1 MKLLKSFALAA
12 TVALA
17 GAGSAF
23 AAVHETTVTRVT
35 PHGTVTRHIVRHDEP
50 RMKRV
55 RVVRRVVWVDHH
67 GNRHVRKVITW
78 RLVPARTAHVINRH
92 VVVRHYG

>member
-23 AAVHETTVTRVT
+23 AAVHETTITRVT
-35 PHGTVTRHIVRHDEP
+35 PHGTVTRHIVRRDEP
-50 RMKRV
+50 RMQRV